1 MAGLLFPPKSAAA
14 KATAASV
21 PVCPAAAFSVE
32 RIEDPAQLAGL
43 EPVWNRLLDES
54 DVLHPFV
61 THEWVQTWWECY
73 AGLARLSVLV
83 AREGNTVRAIAP
95 LMRARQS
102 MLGLPVDCT
111 LAARNDHSPRFDL
124 IVAGRA
130 AEAYRALW
138 STMAPSADQGAGRPA
153 RARRCRLR
161 WRCALVDDAG
171 NAPDVPGGTDPR

>member
-138 STMAPSADQGAGRPA
+138 STMAPSAGLKALEIGDVPA
-153 RARRCRLR
+153 DSATVAALVTMARRDGLLCGLR
-161 WRCALVDDAG
+161 TTA
-171 NAPDVPGGTDPR
+171 